1 MYQVGQQNTP
11 LCLDCYFK
19 FSQIQQRE
27 VENSERMV
35 NYLSDQIAS
44 TVGMPPMGP
53 RFPPRPQPV
62 VVAGT
67 KLNNILVSNSVVGTI
82 NTGSIGTV
90 DQSISALV
98 QVGTPELAEALKSLS
113 EAVLQS
119 NDLTRNQRNEV
130 IEALSVIA
138 KEAVTPPEM
147 RQNTVAQSML
157 ENAIKITSLANDIGD
172 VCQKW
177 WPVLVAAFGGQQ
189 VVSTNS
195 ESLNLAN
202 SA

>member
-19 FSQIQQRE
+19 FSQIQQRK

-177 WPVLVAAFGGQQ
+177 WPVLVAAFGAATGG
-189 VVSTNS
+189 
-195 ESLNLAN
+195 
-202 SA
+202 

>member
-1 MYQVGQQNTP
+1 MYQVGQQNTA

-177 WPVLVAAFGGQQ
+177 WPVLVAAFGAATGG
-189 VVSTNS
+189 
-195 ESLNLAN
+195 
-202 SA
+202 